1 MSRTFEHI
9 LDERELL
16 ARLHET
22 GEGAPSLVEKCR
34 IALSIRQIS
43 EEASSRLDN
52 ELISDRDKMRTGLAE
67 AQSTMRKMREI
78 IDRLTVPPWQIGI
91 FWGVIDP
98 CDILDDCSN
107 SADTRVM
114 VCHSGTR
121 MVVNLAEGLD
131 FLDFELGD
139 EVMLNSEL
147 TAVLGKSSDNTMCV
161 GETAVFDRYISDGR
175 LVLRCRDEELVMVP
189 AGPLR
194 RTTLQSGDLVRFDRS
209 LCIVHEKVERNPGRR
224 YFLNE
229 VPDARPHQVGGQSR
243 NLNLMLEALKAKLVD
258 PEKARQYDLS
268 GQQTILMIG
277 QPGGGKTLMA
287 RIIAAEMN
295 RISGKQCRFAVVKPS
310 EWEDPYVGVT
320 QQNIRNFFQAAVE
333 AAQDGSVILF
343 LDEIE
348 CVGRIRGSAVGHHSD
363 KFLGALLAEID
374 GFKDRKD
381 VAIISATNRKDLV
394 DPALLDRLSDIEI
407 WVNRPD
413 MQGAREIF
421 AIHLAETFPYSPNGQ
436 AKHNTRIE
444 IIEHAISRLFS
455 PNSENEL
462 SVIRF
467 RDGKIRTVSAREL
480 LSGRLIEQICRAA
493 RQAAFSRDLRT
504 GESGLRVDDID
515 QAISDAI
522 RKLSSTL
529 TTQNARAYLSDL
541 PQDMDIVAVE
551 PIARRVTQRHRY
563 LNTR

>member
-1 MSRTFEHI
+1 MSSTFEHI
-9 LDERELL
+9 LGERELI
-16 ARLHET
+16 ARLRDT
-22 GEGAPSLVEKCR
+22 GEGAPSLAEKCR
-34 IALSIRQIS
+34 IVEAIRQIS
-43 EEASSRLDN
+43 QEASSRLDQG
-52 ELISDRDKMRTGLAE
+52 LIGDWEKLRAGLAD
-67 AQSTMRKMREI
+67 AQANLFKMREI
-78 IDRLTVPPWQIGI
+78 IDKLTAPPWQIGT
-91 FWGVIDP
+91 FWGAIDP
-98 CDILDDCSN
+98 CDIMDDCSD
-107 SADTRVM
+107 SANTRVM
-114 VCHSGTR
+114 VFQGGTR
-121 MVVNLAEGLD
+121 KVVELAEGLD
-131 FLDFELGD
+131 LMDFELGD

-147 TAVLGKSSDNTMCV
+147 TTVLGKSSDNIMRV

-175 LVLRCRDEELVMVP
+175 PVIRWRDEELVMEA

-194 RTTLQSGDLVRFDRS
+194 RTTLQSGDLVRFDRT
-209 LCIVHEKVERNPGRR
+209 LWIVYEKVERNPGRR

-229 VPDARPHQVGGQSR
+229 VPDARPEQVGGQR
-243 NLNLMLEALKAKLVD
+243 HNLNLMLEALKAKLVD
-258 PEKARQYDLS
+258 PEKARHYGLS

-277 QPGGGKTLMA
+277 QPGGGKTLMG

-295 RISGKQCRFAVVKPS
+295 RVSGKKCRFAVVKPA

-333 AAQDGSVILF
+333 AAQDASVILF

-348 CVGRIRGSAVGHHSD
+348 CVGRIRGSAVGLHSD

-374 GFKDRKD
+374 GFIGRKD

-394 DPALLDRLSDIEI
+394 DPALLERLSDIEI

-421 AIHLAETFPYSPNGQ
+421 GIHLAETFPYSPDGD
-436 AKHNTRIE
+436 AKLKTRIE

-467 RDGKIRTVSAREL
+467 RDGKTRTISAREL

-504 GESGLRVDDID
+504 GESGLRIEDID
-515 QAISDAI
+515 EAISDAI

-529 TTQNARAYLSDL
+529 TTQNARAYMSDL

-551 PIARRVTQRHRY
+551 PIVRRVTQRRRY
-563 LNTR
+563 LNTL